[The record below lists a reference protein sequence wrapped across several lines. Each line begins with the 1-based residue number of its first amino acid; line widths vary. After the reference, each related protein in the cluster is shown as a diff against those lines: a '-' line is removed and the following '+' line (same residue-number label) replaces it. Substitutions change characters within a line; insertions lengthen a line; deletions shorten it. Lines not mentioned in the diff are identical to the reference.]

1 MLLARRLAPLLLLL
15 AAALALHALGL
26 TRWLSAEGLAES
38 RVTIEQFVAAHRWTA
53 VAAFILVFMTVT
65 AAFIPAALLLTL
77 MGGFLFG
84 PWIGTGATVI
94 GATLGAIVT
103 FAAVRTAAGE
113 WIHKHVAS
121 RHSGVRAV
129 MDGVERHA
137 FFYVLAL
144 RLTPM
149 LPFGLVNIAAGLSK
163 APLRPYALAT
173 LLGAIPTSLIYSQL
187 GAGVG
192 GVIAR
197 GGGLGAA
204 LMQEPRV
211 LWSLAALA
219 CLALAPVLL
228 RGRLGGRS

>member
-1 MLLARRLAPLLLLL
+1 MPLARRLAPLLLLL
-15 AAALALHALGL
+15 AAALALHAFGL
-26 TRWLSAEGLAES
+26 TRHLSAEGLAGS
-38 RVTIEQFVAAHRWTA
+38 QATIEQFVAAHRWPA
-53 VAAFILVFMTVT
+53 VAAFVLLFMTVT

-77 MGGFLFG
+77 MGGFVFG
-84 PWIGTGATVI
+84 PWIGTGATVL
-94 GATLGAIVT
+94 GATLGAIIT
-103 FAAVRTAAGE
+103 FATVRTAAGE
-113 WIHKHVAS
+113 WLHKHVAS
-121 RHSGVRAV
+121 RHGHMEAV

-144 RLTPM
+144 RLTPL

-173 LLGAIPTSLIYSQL
+173 LLGAIPTSFIYSQL
-187 GAGVG
+187 GAGAG

-197 GGGLGAA
+197 GGSLGAA
-204 LMQEPRV
+204 LMQEPGV

-228 RGRLGGRS
+228 RGRLRGRR